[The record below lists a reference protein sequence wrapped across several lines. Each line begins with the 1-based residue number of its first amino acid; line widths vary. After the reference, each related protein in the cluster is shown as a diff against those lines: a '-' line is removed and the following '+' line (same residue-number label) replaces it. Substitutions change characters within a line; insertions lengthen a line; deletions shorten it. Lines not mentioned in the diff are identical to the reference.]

1 MKALDDGGA
10 RDRGVFLNEAA
21 PTGMGT
27 SGAGTSVTRS
37 FATRSDRGGGMADG
51 FEDGRFGF
59 GRNWLAFA
67 DLVDERRIAEAE
79 CSLRTL
85 CVRDR
90 LDGLRFLDVGS
101 GSGLSSLAARRLGA
115 SVVSFDYD
123 PHSCACT
130 ALLRERFRPGDADW
144 RVERGSA
151 LDAQYLA
158 TLGRFDIVHS
168 WGVLHH
174 TGAMYDGIRKVAALV
189 EPGGLLILG
198 LYRKTRLCAL
208 WAREKRWYVRASPAA
223 QQRARRTF
231 VAMLRFAYLLS
242 GRDFENHVTSYASV
256 RGMSFWHDV
265 HDWMGG
271 YPYESITP
279 ENAHALLSSLDFREV
294 KSSTRGYEVGL
305 FGSGCDEYT
314 YRRRDD
320 RRDGHG

>member
-1 MKALDDGGA
+1 MTVVGDGGA
-10 RDRGVFLNEAA
+10 REGGVPLKDVAS
-21 PTGMGT
+21 TGIGT
-27 SGAGTSVTRS
+27 SAAETSDMRN
-37 FATRSDRGGGMADG
+37 FATRSDRGAGMADSV
-51 FEDGRFGF
+51 EDTRFGF

-67 DLVDERRIAEAE
+67 DLVDERRITEAE
-79 CSLRTL
+79 RSLRTL
-85 CVRDR
+85 CMRDR

-123 PHSCACT
+123 PDSCACT
-130 ALLRERFRPGDADW
+130 ARLRERFRPGDAAW

-151 LDAQYLA
+151 LDDQYLA
-158 TLGRFDIVHS
+158 TLGRFDVVHS

-174 TGAMYDGIRKVAALV
+174 TGAMHEGIRKVAALV
-189 EPGGLLILG
+189 EPSGLLILG
-198 LYRKTRLCAL
+198 LYRKTRLCTL
-208 WAREKRWYVRASPAA
+208 WTREKRWYLGASPAA

-231 VAMLRFAYLLS
+231 VAMMRLAFLLS
-242 GRDFENHVTSYASV
+242 GRDFDDHVRSYASV
-256 RGMSFWHDV
+256 RGMSFSHDV

-279 ENAHALLSSLDFREV
+279 ENARALLSSLDFLEV
-294 KSSTRGYEVGL
+294 KSWTRGYELGL

-320 RRDGHG
+320 RNDGRG